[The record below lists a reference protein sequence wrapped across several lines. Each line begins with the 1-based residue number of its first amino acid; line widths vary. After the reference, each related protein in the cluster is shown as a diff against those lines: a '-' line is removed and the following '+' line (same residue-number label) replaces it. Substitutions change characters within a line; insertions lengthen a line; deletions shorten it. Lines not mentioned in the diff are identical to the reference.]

1 MKAQEIIN
9 AMLEALETARC
20 VNAPLTEI
28 RMHPDDYMEL
38 KASCSA
44 PCLSAFEGGTKFNG
58 IRLIQDY
65 KADRLPRKDTQC
77 K

>member
-1 MKAQEIIN
+1 MKPQEIIN
-9 AMLEALETARC
+9 AMLKALETVRC

-28 RMHPDDYMEL
+28 RMHPDDYREL

-44 PCLSAFEGGTKFNG
+44 PYLASFEGGTKFDG
-58 IRLIQDY
+58 IRLIQDD